1 VAAGIIPA
9 VPEMP
14 VRLTEDGADPEP
26 ARQFDTWFAHAVAS
40 RMSQPEAAALATATP
55 DGAPSVRMVL
65 VKQVDARG
73 FLLFTNYESRKGME
87 LAANPRGAL
96 LFFWEP
102 LGRQVR
108 IEGSV
113 ERATREESDAY
124 IRRRSRASQLS
135 ALASPQSQPVPSRHD
150 LEHRVAE
157 LRQQYGD
164 GELPMPSHWGGF
176 RVVPERYEFWQHG
189 DDRLHDRLV
198 YLPTADGGWQIERLA
213 P

>member
-1 VAAGIIPA
+1 MAAGIIPA
-9 VPEMP
+9 VPENP
-14 VRLTEDGADPEP
+14 VRLTEDALDPEP
-26 ARQFDTWFAHAVAS
+26 VRQFENWFAQPVAS
-40 RMSQPEAAALATATP
+40 HLPQPEAAALATATP
-55 DGAPSVRMVL
+55 DGAPSV
-65 VKQVDARG
+65 KQVDPRG

-113 ERATREESDAY
+113 ERATREESEAY
-124 IRRRSRASQLS
+124 VRRRTRASQLS
-135 ALASPQSQPVPSRHD
+135 ALASPQSQPVPSRRD
-150 LEHRVAE
+150 LEQRVAE
-157 LRQQYGD
+157 LRDQYGD
-164 GELPMPSHWGGF
+164 DELPMPTHWGGF

>member
-1 VAAGIIPA
+1 M
-9 VPEMP
+9 PEIP
-14 VRLTEDGADPEP
+14 VRLIEDDLDPEP
-26 ARQFDTWFAHAVAS
+26 VRQFDTWFAHAVAS
-40 RMSQPEAAALATATP
+40 RIPQPEAAALATATP
-55 DGAPSVRMVL
+55 AGAPSVRMVL
-65 VKQVDARG
+65 VKQVDVRG

-96 LFFWEP
+96 LFFWES

-113 ERATREESDAY
+113 ERVTREESEAY
-124 IRRRSRASQLS
+124 VRRRTRASQLS

-150 LEHRVAE
+150 LEQRVAE
-157 LRQQYGD
+157 LSDQYGD
-164 GELPMPSHWGGF
+164 GELPIPTHWGGF

>member
-1 VAAGIIPA
+1 
-9 VPEMP
+9 VPETP
-14 VRLTEDGADPEP
+14 VHLTEDNADPEP
-26 ARQFDTWFAHAVAS
+26 ARQFDTWFERAVAS
-40 RMSQPEAAALATATP
+40 RIPQPEAAALATATP

-73 FLLFTNYESRKGME
+73 FLLFSNYESRKGME

-124 IRRRSRASQLS
+124 IRRRPRASQLS

-150 LEHRVAE
+150 LEQRVAE
-157 LRQQYGD
+157 LRQEYGD
-164 GELPMPSHWGGF
+164 SELPMPPHWGGF